1 MNSTLLML
9 VKGGAVIF
17 YAVALASPVVP
28 ALAPYATT
36 LFIIAGVLVLAH
48 LGEYIMVRKRLNA
61 LPASENN
68 HFIGVLLF
76 GFIYW
81 LPLLKAGDK

>member
-1 MNSTLLML
+1 MKCTLLTL
-9 VKGGAVIF
+9 LKSSVVVF
-17 YAVALASPVVP
+17 YLVALASPFVP
-28 ALAPYATT
+28 ALASCSTT
-36 LFIIAGVLVLAH
+36 LLIIAGVLLLAH
-48 LGEYIMVRKRLNA
+48 LGEYMMVRKRLNE